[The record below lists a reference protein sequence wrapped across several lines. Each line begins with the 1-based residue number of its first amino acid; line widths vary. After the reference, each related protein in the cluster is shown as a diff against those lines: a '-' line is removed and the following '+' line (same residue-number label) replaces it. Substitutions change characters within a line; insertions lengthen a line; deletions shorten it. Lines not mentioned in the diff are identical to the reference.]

1 MISNVHESTK
11 TVFQKSFGPL
21 NSAQLFFHLFM
32 YLEEHEGHRA
42 PVTFPTKQTEIEQGK
57 KLALENILKF

>member
-42 PVTFPTKQTEIEQGK
+42 PVTFPTKQTERAKQKIS
-57 KLALENILKF
+57 LKEYLKV